1 MACDYIFTYD
11 TDEEKMHIINFL
23 RINNIQTI
31 YHGPF
36 QSYKQKSRPQ
46 GQYFI
51 AWTATIWSE
60 WELMIINRWFSQY
73 ISKRV
78 HAMTLG
84 MQGRTRGYELTSLEA
99 LAQQP

>member
-51 AWTATIWSE
+51 AWKTTILSE
-60 WELMIINRWFSQY
+60 RELMELNMWLSQY
-73 ISKRV
+73 ISKRFYV
-78 HAMTLG
+78 MTRG
-84 MQGRTRGYELTSLEA
+84 MQGRTYGYEPLL
-99 LAQQP
+99 L